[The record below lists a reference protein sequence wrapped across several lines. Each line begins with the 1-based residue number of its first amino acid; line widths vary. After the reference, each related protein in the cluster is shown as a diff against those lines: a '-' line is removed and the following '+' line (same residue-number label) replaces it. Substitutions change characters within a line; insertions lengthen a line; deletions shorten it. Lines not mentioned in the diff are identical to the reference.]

1 MIKSQLSSKN
11 RNQPCP
17 CKSGLKQKHCHGDIK
32 KLQTCNRVAQFYMSE
47 LIEEERKKR
56 GLEPITIKGKDG
68 SIISGEL
75 SEGAVCGE
83 RKNQSIILEA

>member
-1 MIKSQLSSKN
+1 MIKSQLSDKN

-32 KLQTCNRVAQFYMSE
+32 KLQVCNQVAQLYMSE

-56 GLEPITIKGKDG
+56 GLEPTVVEEENK
-68 SIISGEL
+68 
-75 SEGAVCGE
+75 
-83 RKNQSIILEA
+83 SIILED